1 MELELISFKDSKEKN
16 QKVAVN
22 ESVFNCDF
30 NEGLIHQV
38 VVAFQARLR
47 SGNSAQKTR
56 AEVRG
61 GGIKP
66 WRQKGTGRARAGT
79 IRSPLWRK
87 GGVIFAAK
95 PRSYEQKVNKKMY
108 KKAICSILSELHR
121 QDRLLVCQ
129 SFDCQ
134 EPKTKLFMSQW
145 QSLAKHNM
153 KDETELSN
161 NVLIVSMDVSEN
173 LYLATRNLPHVQVV
187 DVTGIDPVSLI
198 RHDRVL
204 VTLDALK
211 ALDSHFG
218 GVQ

>member
-1 MELELISFKDSKEKN
+1 MELKLISINGSEGKEA

-22 ESVFNCDF
+22 EAIFNCDY

-38 VVAFQARLR
+38 VVALQARMR

-95 PRSYEQKVNKKMY
+95 PRSYEQKINKKMY
-108 KKAICSILSELHR
+108 KKSICSILSELNR
-121 QDRLLVCQ
+121 QGRLIVCDG
-129 SFDCQ
+129 FDC
-134 EPKTKLFMSQW
+134 EKPKTKVFKEFLNK
-145 QSLAKHNM
+145 LVKKTPEINA
-153 KDETELSN
+153 
-161 NVLIVSMDVSEN
+161 EN
-173 LYLATRNLPHVQVV
+173 LLLICLEVNVNIYLATRNLPCIQVI
-187 DVTGIDPVSLI
+187 DVAGVEPISLI
-198 RHDRVL
+198 QHETVL
-204 VTLDALK
+204 IASDALA
-211 ALDSHFG
+211 ALNNALG
-218 GVQ
+218 GV

>member
-1 MELELISFKDSKEKN
+1 MDLKCISISGSDNSD
-16 QKVAVN
+16 QKIAVN
-22 ESVFNCDF
+22 EAVFNCDY

-56 AEVRG
+56 AEVSG

-95 PRSYEQKVNKKMY
+95 PRDYEQKVNKKMY
-108 KKAICSILSELHR
+108 RKAICSILSELNR
-121 QDRLLVCQ
+121 QERLLVCNEFECEQ
-129 SFDCQ
+129 
-134 EPKTKLFMSQW
+134 PKTKNFKQLLGQL
-145 QSLAKHNM
+145 SLRN
-153 KDETELSN
+153 ERFSG
-161 NVLIVSMDVSEN
+161 EN
-173 LYLATRNLPHVQVV
+173 LLIICSEVTENTYLATRNLPNVQVI

-198 RHDRVL
+198 RHDNVL
-204 VTLDALK
+204 ITLDALN
-211 ALDSHFG
+211 ALNSHLG
-218 GVQ
+218 GV

>member
-1 MELELISFKDSKEKN
+1 MELDFMSINASDQKAD

-22 ESVFNCDF
+22 EAVFDCDY
-30 NEGLIHQV
+30 NEGLIHQI

-47 SGNSAQKTR
+47 AGTSAQKTR

-95 PRSYEQKVNKKMY
+95 PRDYEQKVNKKMY
-108 KKAICSILSELHR
+108 KKAICSILSELYR
-121 QDRLLVCQ
+121 QKRLIICDG
-129 SFDCQ
+129 FDCEQ
-134 EPKTKLFMSQW
+134 PKTKMF
-145 QSLAKHNM
+145 QSKLGQLTKLNPAFKREN
-153 KDETELSN
+153 L
-161 NVLIVSMDVSEN
+161 LIVCMDVSEN
-173 LYLATRNLPHVQVV
+173 IYLATRNLPNVQVI

-198 RHDRVL
+198 RHDNVL
-204 VTLDALK
+204 VTLDALN
-211 ALDSHFG
+211 ALNSHFG
-218 GVQ
+218 GV